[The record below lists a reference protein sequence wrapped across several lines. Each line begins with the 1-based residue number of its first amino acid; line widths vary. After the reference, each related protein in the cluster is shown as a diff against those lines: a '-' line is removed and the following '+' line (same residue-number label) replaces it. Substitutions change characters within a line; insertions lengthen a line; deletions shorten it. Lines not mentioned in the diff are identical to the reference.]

1 MKLSSIYIGKDGRTI
16 AHLIK
21 DATVV
26 GLVEVESASEAQ
38 KKLEEIKKAVS
49 KPTSSSYLI
58 IAFKA

>member
-16 AHLIK
+16 ANLIK

-38 KKLEEIKKAVS
+38 KKLEEIKKAIL
-49 KPTSSSYLI
+49 KATSSSYLV

>member
-26 GLVEVESASEAQ
+26 GLVEVDGASEAP
-38 KKLEEIKKAVS
+38 KKLEEIKKVIS
-49 KPTSSSYLI
+49 KATSSSYLV